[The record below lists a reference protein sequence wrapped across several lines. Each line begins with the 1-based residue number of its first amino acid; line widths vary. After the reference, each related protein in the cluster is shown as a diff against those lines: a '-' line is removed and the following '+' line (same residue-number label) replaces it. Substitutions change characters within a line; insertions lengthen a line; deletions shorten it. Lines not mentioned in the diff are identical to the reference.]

1 MKLKEVVLLQATKD
15 FLVKSSL
22 VSNPVVKDKQS
33 ISTKT
38 KEATAVLR
46 IQLIEKGVKISAN
59 FVSVW

>member
-59 FVSVW
+59 FVSMW